1 MAFKLKHKNVH
12 ATGDKASPFKQNMA
26 LIQGAGDAAKSF
38 TDIQGSFMG
47 GGMQYGSS
55 NVDNNKNTNDAILN
69 SENDPCKD
77 LEGEELVKCQ
87 EEQELERLKNE
98 VEGGGVSVNISTDD
112 PPEET
117 E

>member
-1 MAFKLKHKNVH
+1 
-12 ATGDKASPFKQNMA
+12 
-26 LIQGAGDAAKSF
+26 
-38 TDIQGSFMG
+38 
-47 GGMQYGSS
+47 MQYGSS
-55 NVDNNKNTNDAILN
+55 NVDKNKDTNDAILN
-69 SENDPCKD
+69 SGNDPCKD

>member
-1 MAFKLKHKNVH
+1 MAKKKSINYNPN
-12 ATGDKASPFKQNMA
+12 TA

-47 GGMQYGSS
+47 GGMQYGSR
-55 NVDNNKNTNDAILN
+55 NVDNKKNTNDAILN
-69 SENDPCKD
+69 SQNDPCKD

-87 EEQELERLKNE
+87 EEQELERLRNE
-98 VEGGGVSVNISTDD
+98 VEGGGVSVNITTDD